1 MEGRKI
7 GETTHFFDQI
17 SVVVVQLTDSL
28 KTGNTVHF
36 LGSGSDHVQ
45 EITSMQIEHET
56 IETARKGDEVAIKVS
71 KPVKPHAAVYLIEK
85 E

>member
-1 MEGRKI
+1 MEGKKI
-7 GETTHFFDQI
+7 GVTTHFYDQI

-28 KTGNTVHF
+28 KTGDRVHF

-45 EITSMQIEHET
+45 EITSMQIEHEA
-56 IETARKGDEVAIKVS
+56 IKLAKKGDEVAIKVS
-71 KPVKPHAAVYLIEK
+71 KPVKPHATVYLIEA